1 MESRLCILCGAGFTP
16 NKYSPRQK
24 ICSSASCQ
32 KKRQLE
38 SMRVW
43 REQHPQYF
51 KYDESKGA
59 EWIEAQRKRSKL
71 WRQRNPD
78 RVKSYRREHGEEYRS
93 YMRDYMRRYR
103 EKGKPSESQPPSENA
118 L

>member
-1 MESRLCILCGAGFTP
+1 
-16 NKYSPRQK
+16 
-24 ICSSASCQ
+24 
-32 KKRQLE
+32 
-38 SMRVW
+38 MRMW

-51 KYDESKGA
+51 KYDESKGI
-59 EWIEAQRKRSKL
+59 EWLESQRKRSKL

-78 RVKSYRREHGEEYRS
+78 KVRSYRQGHNEEYRH

-103 EKGKPSESQPPSENA
+103 EKGKTPEDQPPPENP